1 VRGVQ
6 HALRTGRVRQHGV
19 LRCVSSAALV
29 MLLLSACFGDRDR
42 PGPSAPDGGPLLNAR
57 VLEPETGTTV
67 LTGRDIVVRIE
78 AQDLSRL
85 YLNGVGFV
93 ARRLSPGM
101 PLVDSAAVRFGLQ
114 EDSTHEFTFRVP
126 NTYPTNTQVDI
137 YGIAFGVGGQTRL
150 SEPVHVVVIQCG
162 VGECD

>member
-1 VRGVQ
+1 MQ
-6 HALRTGRVRQHGV
+6 QALRPSGGRKRSVTGAMLVT
-19 LRCVSSAALV
+19 LIAAG
-29 MLLLSACFGDRDR
+29 CFGDRDR
-42 PGPSAPDGGPLLNAR
+42 PGPAAPDGGPLLNSR
-57 VLEPETGTTV
+57 VLAPESGATV
-67 LTGRDIVVRIE
+67 LTGRDIVVRVE

-101 PLVDSAAVRFGLQ
+101 PLVDSAAVRFALQ
-114 EDSTHEFTFRVP
+114 EDSTHEFTFQVP

-137 YGIAFGVGGQTRL
+137 YGIAFGVGGHARL
-150 SEPVHVVVIQCG
+150 SEPVHVVVIQCE

>member
-1 VRGVQ
+1 MRGKPDAARRRRGGKRSV
-6 HALRTGRVRQHGV
+6 AG
-19 LRCVSSAALV
+19 AALAGL
-29 MLLLSACFGDRDR
+29 MLAGCFGDRDR
-42 PGPSAPDGGPLLNAR
+42 PGPAAPADGPLLNAR
-57 VLEPETGTTV
+57 VLAPETGATV
-67 LTGRDIVVRIE
+67 LTDHDIVVRVE

-101 PLVDSAAVRFGLQ
+101 PLVDSAAVRFTLQ

-126 NTYPTNTQVDI
+126 NAYPTNTQVDI
-137 YGIAFGVGGQTRL
+137 YGIAFGVGGHTRL

-162 VGECD
+162 TGQCD